1 VHCCLRCWRRVAV
14 DVDAIVAV
22 DVAVAVDAAGV
33 ADEFVAAAVAGDYD

>member
-1 VHCCLRCWRRVAV
+1 MRCCLRCWRRVAV

-22 DVAVAVDAAGV
+22 DVAVDAAGV